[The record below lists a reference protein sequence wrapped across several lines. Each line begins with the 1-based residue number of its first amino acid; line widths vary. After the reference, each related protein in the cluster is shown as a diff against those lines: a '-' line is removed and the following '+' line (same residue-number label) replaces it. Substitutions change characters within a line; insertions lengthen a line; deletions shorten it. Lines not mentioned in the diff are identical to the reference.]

1 VTTTSRVD
9 LKVANLMG
17 TLPAPLSS
25 VTDLQAGVAVL
36 VALGSAAGFAFSN
49 ALQHRV
55 AGTVPLHI
63 RRPLRVL
70 AHLVRRRL
78 WLVATAVSFTAL
90 VLHAVALRL
99 GSIALVQP
107 LMLVGVVLA
116 VPLRAALE
124 HQRPSRD
131 EVRAV
136 GVTSL
141 GLGGFLI
148 CANPAPSGEPPD
160 LRVAVGMVA
169 AGVAGTP
176 VALRLLTSPVAARG
190 PRAHACLLGA
200 AAGIMFGL
208 TAGLLKLLGPA
219 ASSGPAP
226 LGLLVTGLICAG
238 VLGTA
243 LNQRAYQI
251 APLSFSM
258 PLVNVVDIVVALLF
272 GALVFHEAPGQ
283 LPALVM
289 VQVVALGFVAVGLR
303 LIARLASESAC
314 LEAARREP
322 ATAGAVR

>member
-1 VTTTSRVD
+1 
-9 LKVANLMG
+9 
-17 TLPAPLSS
+17 
-25 VTDLQAGVAVL
+25 
-36 VALGSAAGFAFSN
+36 
-49 ALQHRV
+49 
-55 AGTVPLHI
+55 
-63 RRPLRVL
+63 
-70 AHLVRRRL
+70 
-78 WLVATAVSFTAL
+78 

-141 GLGGFLI
+141 GLGAFLA
-148 CANPAPSGEPPD
+148 CANPAPSTEPPD
-160 LRVAVGMVA
+160 LRAAATVVA

-176 VALRLLTSPVAARG
+176 LAVRLLTRRVAAQG
-190 PRAHACLLGA
+190 PRAHAILLGA
-200 AAGIMFGL
+200 AAGVMFGL
-208 TAGLLKLLGPA
+208 TAGLLKLLGQLVGHG
-219 ASSGPAP
+219 GPSLWLL
-226 LGLLVTGLICAG
+226 LGGLVGAG

-258 PLVNVVDIVVALLF
+258 PLVNVVDIVVALVF
-272 GALVFHEAPGQ
+272 GSVVFHESPGQ

-289 VQVVALGFVAVGLR
+289 VQVVALGCVAIGLR
-303 LIARLASESAC
+303 LIGRLASDAAC
-314 LEAARREP
+314 LEVMRREP
-322 ATAGAVR
+322 ATADAVR

>member
-1 VTTTSRVD
+1 MTITSRVD
-9 LKVANLMG
+9 LKVANVMG
-17 TLPAPLSS
+17 MPLAL
-25 VTDLQAGVAVL
+25 VTPGPDVIAGMAVL
-36 VALGSAAGFAFSN
+36 VALGSAAGFACSN

-55 AGTVPLHI
+55 AGTVPLHV
-63 RRPLRVL
+63 RKPLRVL

-78 WLVATAVSFTAL
+78 WLVATAVSFAAL

-124 HQRPSRD
+124 HQRPSR
-131 EVRAV
+131 EELRAV

-141 GLGGFLI
+141 GLGGFLA

-160 LRVAVGMVA
+160 LRVAAAMVA
-169 AGVAGTP
+169 IGVAGTP
-176 VALRLLTSPVAARG
+176 VALRLITRPVAARG

-219 ASSGPAP
+219 AHSGLAP
-226 LGLLVTGLICAG
+226 LLLLLAGLVCAG

-258 PLVNVVDIVVALLF
+258 PLVNVVDIVVALVF
-272 GALVFHEAPGQ
+272 GGLVFHEAPGQ
-283 LPALVM
+283 LPALMM
-289 VQVVALGFVAVGLR
+289 VQVVALGFVGVGLR

-314 LEAARREP
+314 LEAAGRRP
-322 ATAGAVR
+322 ASAGAVR